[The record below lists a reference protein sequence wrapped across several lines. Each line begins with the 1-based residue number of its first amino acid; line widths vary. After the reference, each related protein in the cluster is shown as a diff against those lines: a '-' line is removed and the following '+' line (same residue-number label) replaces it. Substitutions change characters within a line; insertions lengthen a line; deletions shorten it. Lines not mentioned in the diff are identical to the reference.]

1 MEALMKSLSVGGI
14 AAIFFLFA
22 GCNSTANKPSS
33 AETPKLVNTSATEKK
48 EPVLYTAK
56 PCFTRMSDMAQR
68 WSADALPFHMESSI
82 TTEANGQAGTATVWR
97 ALFTSPSRGTFKTFT
112 CSGSRLPDQPPLG
125 ITSTV
130 ESASSP
136 LVASLEF
143 HPSYLQT
150 DSDKAFAL
158 AQQHGGATL
167 TKKTPQQPV
176 LYILERDAKQKALF
190 WYVVYGNS
198 QSESKGTGVINATTG
213 AFVRGGK

>member
-1 MEALMKSLSVGGI
+1 MKSLFV
-14 AAIFFLFA
+14 AITVASFFFCA
-22 GCNSTANKPSS
+22 GCNSTANQPSS
-33 AETPKLVNTSATEKK
+33 SAAPKLLNTSAPEKK

-56 PCFTRMSDMAQR
+56 PCFTRMADMAQR
-68 WSADALPFHMESSI
+68 WSPDALPFHMESSI
-82 TTEANGQAGTATVWR
+82 TSEANGQSGSSTVWR
-97 ALFTSPSRGTFKTFT
+97 GLFASPSRGTFKTFT

-150 DSDKAFAL
+150 DTDKAFAI
-158 AQQHGGATL
+158 AQQHGGAAL
-167 TKKTPQQPV
+167 IKKDPKQPV
-176 LYILERDAKQKALF
+176 LYILERDAKQKTLF
-190 WYVVYGNS
+190 WYVVYGNT

-213 AFVRGGK
+213 VYVRGGK

>member
-1 MEALMKSLSVGGI
+1 MKFLSVVI
-14 AAIFFLFA
+14 SAAILLFA
-22 GCNSTANKPSS
+22 VACNSTPNQPAASQ
-33 AETPKLVNTSATEKK
+33 TPKLVNSSTTEKK

-68 WSADALPFHMESSI
+68 WSPDALPFHLESSI
-82 TTEANGQAGTATVWR
+82 TTEANGQSGTATVWR
-97 ALFTSPSRGTFKTFT
+97 GLFTSPSRGTFKTFT

-150 DSDKAFAL
+150 DSDKAFAI
-158 AQQHGGATL
+158 AQQHGGAAL
-167 TKKTPQQPV
+167 TKKDAQQPV
-176 LYILERDAKQKALF
+176 LYILERDAKQKAVF
-190 WYVVYGNS
+190 WYVVYGSS

>member
-1 MEALMKSLSVGGI
+1 MKSLSI
-14 AAIFFLFA
+14 SFTAAILLLLA
-22 GCNSTANKPSS
+22 GCNSTPAKPAAN
-33 AETPKLVNTSATEKK
+33 ETPKLVNTSATEKK

-68 WSADALPFHMESSI
+68 WSADALPFHVESSI
-82 TTEANGQAGTATVWR
+82 TSEANGQSGTSTVWR
-97 ALFTSPSRGTFKTFT
+97 GLFASPSRGTFKTFT

-143 HPSYLQT
+143 HPSFLQT
-150 DSDKAFAL
+150 DTDKAFAL
-158 AQQHGGATL
+158 AQQHGGSTL
-167 TKKTPQQPV
+167 TRKDPRQPV
-176 LYILERDAKQKALF
+176 LYILERDAKQKAVF
-190 WYVVYGNS
+190 WYVVYGNNRS
-198 QSESKGTGVINATTG
+198 DSKGTGVINATTG

>member
-1 MEALMKSLSVGGI
+1 MGGIMKSLSVGII
-14 AAIFFLFA
+14 ATILFFFA
-22 GCNSTANKPSS
+22 GCSSTTSKPSS
-33 AETPKLVNTSATEKK
+33 AETPKLVNTSTAEKK

-68 WSADALPFHMESSI
+68 WSGDALPFHVESSI
-82 TTEANGQAGTATVWR
+82 TSEANGQSGTATVWR
-97 ALFTSPSRGTFKTFT
+97 GLFASPSRGTFKTFT

-130 ESASSP
+130 ESPSSP

-143 HPSYLQT
+143 DRSYLQT
-150 DSDKAFAL
+150 DTDKAFAT

-167 TKKTPQQPV
+167 TKKDPHQPV
-176 LYILERDAKQKALF
+176 LYILERNAKEKALY

-198 QSESKGTGVINATTG
+198 QAESKGTGVINATTG
-213 AFVRGGK
+213 AYIRGGK

>member
-1 MEALMKSLSVGGI
+1 MGGIMKSLSVGII
-14 AAIFFLFA
+14 ASFFFFA
-22 GCNSTANKPSS
+22 GCNSTANKPTT
-33 AETPKLVNTSATEKK
+33 AETPKLVNTSTTEKK
-48 EPVLYTAK
+48 EPVPYTAK
-56 PCFTRMSDMAQR
+56 PCFERMSDMAQR
-68 WSADALPFHMESSI
+68 WTPDALPFHMESSI
-82 TTEANGQAGTATVWR
+82 TTEANGQSGTATVWR
-97 ALFTSPSRGTFKTFT
+97 GLFASPSRGTFKTFT

-143 HPSYLQT
+143 DRSYLQT
-150 DSDKAFAL
+150 DTDKAFAT

-167 TKKTPQQPV
+167 TKKNPQQPV
-176 LYILERDAKQKALF
+176 LYILERNPKEKALY

-213 AFVRGGK
+213 AYIRGGK